1 MQLTFACNCESPVL
15 SGRPVIRPAY
25 PCVRVSE
32 VSSPHFPALS
42 TERLTLRVIAPHDVA
57 EFRALMSVPEV
68 TRYSNWPEAPTY
80 DQANEWTRNLA
91 ELFPSGKGCAW
102 VIAERSSG
110 GFHRRRSLE
119 LLLLGMEGRRHRL
132 RGASGLLGA
141 RPHHRGAPRRRHLR
155 PPCFRLEPDRSLD
168 PAGQR
173 RLRPRAR
180 KGRVSIRG
188 HLPREGLFQR
198 GVSRLPHVRP
208 RGRRC
213 CDGCAYRRRSPRR
226 CRMSSE
232 AGQMCRHLKT
242 GRSTRDTL
250 DA

>member
-68 TRYSNWPEAPTY
+68 TRYRYSNWPEAPTY

-110 GFHRRRSLE
+110 GFSSAPFTSITPIWEWRVGGIGYEAHPDYWGRGLTTEALRAVVTYGHRAFALNRIEAWTLPGNDASDRVLE
-119 LLLLGMEGRRHRL
+119 KAGFRFEGIFREKGFFK
-132 RGASGLLGA
+132 GAF
-141 RPHHRGAPRRRHLR
+141 HD
-155 PPCFRLEPDRSLD
+155 FRMF
-168 PAGQR
+168 
-173 RLRPRAR
+173 
-180 KGRVSIRG
+180 GRVAADAVMDAPIG
-188 HLPREGLFQR
+188 DD
-198 GVSRLPHVRP
+198 RP
-208 RGRRC
+208 V
-213 CDGCAYRRRSPRR
+213 AA
-226 CRMSSE
+226 E
-232 AGQMCRHLKT
+232 
-242 GRSTRDTL
+242 
-250 DA
+250 

>member
-15 SGRPVIRPAY
+15 SGLPVIRPAY
-25 PCVRVSE
+25 PCVRVTE

-110 GFHRRRSLE
+110 GFHRRRSLQ
-119 LLLLGMEGRRHRL
+119 LLLLGMEGRSIGYEAHPDYCGRGLTTEALRAVVTYGHRAFAL
-132 RGASGLLGA
+132 NRIEAWTLPGNDASDRVLEKAGFRFEGIFREKGFFKGAF
-141 RPHHRGAPRRRHLR
+141 HD
-155 PPCFRLEPDRSLD
+155 FRMF
-168 PAGQR
+168 
-173 RLRPRAR
+173 
-180 KGRVSIRG
+180 GRVAADAVMDAPIG
-188 HLPREGLFQR
+188 DD
-198 GVSRLPHVRP
+198 RP
-208 RGRRC
+208 V
-213 CDGCAYRRRSPRR
+213 AA
-226 CRMSSE
+226 E
-232 AGQMCRHLKT
+232 
-242 GRSTRDTL
+242 
-250 DA
+250 